1 VNAISRDRIPQR
13 SPRLEWLTR
22 PFLGGQRGNHVT
34 KLVTAFAAVLLLAAT
49 AVAQD
54 KAAKKAPQVSIH
66 QIAENDKVKVYEAT
80 YKPGAE
86 NKGVAA
92 STMRVVRAIRGGTIE
107 RTYADGKTEMVQ
119 YRPGQVR
126 IQQPGPAYTTKNIGT
141 SVFVL
146 YIVQLK

>member
-1 VNAISRDRIPQR
+1 M
-13 SPRLEWLTR
+13 TR
-22 PFLGGQRGNHVT
+22 
-34 KLVTAFAAVLLLAAT
+34 LVTAFAAVLLFAAS
-49 AVAQD
+49 AVLAQD

-66 QIAENDKVKVYEAT
+66 QITENDKVKVYEAT

-107 RTYADGKTEMVQ
+107 RTYADGKTETVQ

-126 IQQPGPAYTTKNIGT
+126 VQQPGPAYTTRNIGT
-141 SVFVL
+141 SVLVL
-146 YIVQLK
+146 YVVQLK

>member
-1 VNAISRDRIPQR
+1 
-13 SPRLEWLTR
+13 
-22 PFLGGQRGNHVT
+22 
-34 KLVTAFAAVLLLAAT
+34 VLLLAAT

-146 YIVQLK
+146 YIVRLK